1 MLDSNNRARRDFNCH
16 NVNVSCRKRDVCS
29 MSQRHKKKKLEGR
42 RAELNCKTN
51 HVHIQK
57 NVRRASTKT
66 FMTVFICVCM
76 HRCEKRKKISWS
88 AKKNCRNTDKKSRT
102 AHLVP
107 KTNLYKCKRTYT
119 SIDVTFFS

>member
-1 MLDSNNRARRDFNCH
+1 MHAKLKNCH

-29 MSQRHKKKKLEGR
+29 MSQKAKKKSWKGR

-57 NVRRASTKT
+57 KRTKSINNNIHDYIY
-66 FMTVFICVCM
+66 MCVL
-76 HRCEKRKKISWS
+76 HGWIEKRREEKKKLERQKTHS
-88 AKKNCRNTDKKSRT
+88 RNTDKKSRT

-107 KTNLYKCKRTYT
+107 KTNSYKCN
-119 SIDVTFFS
+119 